1 MKNIRLVVNNFSPEN
16 NIYFDKKELKTIL
29 NLYARM
35 VSDGF
40 WKDYS
45 LDISKNRISFT
56 KSTQFYRVL
65 FLFCYFFKSLLKES
79 FIKHTQKPSCFRSAF
94 FAKKRKINCTEKF
107 FWLNIRL
114 FSYFMYFTV

>member
-1 MKNIRLVVNNFSPEN
+1 MKNIKLVVNNFTPEN

-45 LDISKNRISFT
+45 LDISKNRISFNVY
-56 KSTQFYRVL
+56 KRYSDSPL
-65 FLFCYFFKSLLKES
+65 F
-79 FIKHTQKPSCFRSAF
+79 
-94 FAKKRKINCTEKF
+94 KINKEIKNKKF
-107 FWLNIRL
+107 GDIYSVLNSQGYIINKSQSL
-114 FSYFMYFTV
+114 ESLINLVNWKKFKLVK